1 MTWYWNNLAPI
12 YTFIVFL
19 ETYQSSY
26 GQANLDCFVQL
37 WRSVKNNLVQRKL
50 DIYIKCILLPQ
61 YNTLKIFVSYH
72 FNENGE
78 IYMNNKWM
86 DAAVM
91 GENNND
97 KCDALCN
104 RVRPHTYWST
114 W

>member
-12 YTFIVFL
+12 NTFIVFL
-19 ETYQSSY
+19 ETYQSNH

-50 DIYIKCILLPQ
+50 DISNVYKKRKREFC
-61 YNTLKIFVSYH
+61 FVT
-72 FNENGE
+72 FEKENGE
-78 IYMNNKWM
+78 IYVNNKWI